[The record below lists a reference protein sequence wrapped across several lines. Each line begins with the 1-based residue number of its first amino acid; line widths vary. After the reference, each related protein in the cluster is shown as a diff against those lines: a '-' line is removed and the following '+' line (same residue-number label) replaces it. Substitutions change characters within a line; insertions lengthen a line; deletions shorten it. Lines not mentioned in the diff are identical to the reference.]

1 MSRNIAD
8 PRRVGGVSLSTRRG
22 FVAAASLSAVSLYGL
37 WAGLGAAP
45 LRFWDLG
52 GSGMDGM
59 NMSGDGHGGAGVLSP
74 EAFRGLAEEF
84 NAKHRQAD
92 GSVSVQ
98 QMVAGQSMPGMSM
111 PAEPEGSGQ
120 SMAGMEMP
128 DSVNHSEHA
137 MPGTTEQAA
146 SLSGETS
153 PLEVYLLAQQWSFDP
168 SVLRLSANQSY
179 RFRMMAIDAAH
190 GASLQLGKA
199 SHIIRLPKGALVEQD
214 LSFTQPGEYLLYCT
228 MYCGE
233 GHQFM
238 SGKII
243 VS

>member
-1 MSRNIAD
+1 MSQDITG
-8 PRRVGGVSLSTRRG
+8 RRQLGRGSLSTRRG
-22 FVAAASLSAVSLYGL
+22 FVAVASLSAVSLYGL

-52 GSGMDGM
+52 GGDMSGMD
-59 NMSGDGHGGAGVLSP
+59 MSGGHGAADGLP
-74 EAFRGLAEEF
+74 PDEFRRMADEF

-98 QMVAGQSMPGMSM
+98 PMPAGQSMPGMAM
-111 PAEPEGSGQ
+111 TAEPEASHQ
-120 SMAGMEMP
+120 AMPGMEMP
-128 DSVNHSEHA
+128 DTADHSGQA
-137 MPGTTEQAA
+137 MPGLAERPA
-146 SLSGETS
+146 SHNGEAS
-153 PLEVYLLAQQWSFDP
+153 ALDVYILAQQWSFDP

-179 RFRMMAIDAAH
+179 RFRMMSVDAAH
-190 GASLQLGKA
+190 GASMQLGSA
-199 SHIIRLPKGALVEQD
+199 SRIIRLPREALVEQE
-214 LSFTQPGEYLLYCT
+214 LSFTQPGDYLLYCT

-238 SGKII
+238 SGKIV

>member
-8 PRRVGGVSLSTRRG
+8 PRQDGRASFSTRRG
-22 FVAAASLSAVSLYGL
+22 FVAAFSLGAVSLYGL

-59 NMSGDGHGGAGVLSP
+59 DMSGDGHGGAGGLSP
-74 EAFRGLAEEF
+74 EAFRDLAEEF

-98 QMVAGQSMPGMSM
+98 PMATGQSMPGMAMPAASEESSQSM
-111 PAEPEGSGQ
+111 P
-120 SMAGMEMP
+120 GMEMP
-128 DSVNHSEHA
+128 DSTGHSGHA
-137 MPGTTEQAA
+137 MPAAPEQAA
-146 SLSGETS
+146 SLGGETP
-153 PLEVYLLAQQWSFDP
+153 PLDVYLLAQQWSFEP
-168 SVLRLSANQSY
+168 SVLRLSAKHPY
-179 RFRMMAIDAAH
+179 RFRIMAVDAAH
-190 GASLQLGKA
+190 GASLQLGTA
-199 SHIIRLPKGALVEQD
+199 SHIIRLPKAALVEQE
-214 LSFTQPGEYLLYCT
+214 LSFAQPGKYLLYCT

-238 SGKII
+238 SGKIV

>member
-1 MSRNIAD
+1 MSPNIAG
-8 PRRVGGVSLSTRRG
+8 PRQEGRASLTTRRG
-22 FVAAASLSAVSLYGL
+22 FVAAASLGAVSLYGL

-52 GSGMDGM
+52 GSGMNGM
-59 NMSGDGHGGAGVLSP
+59 DMSGDGHGGEGGLSP
-74 EAFRGLAEEF
+74 EAFRGLADEF
-84 NAKHRQAD
+84 NVKHRQAD

-98 QMVAGQSMPGMSM
+98 PMQAVQSMPGVAM
-111 PAEPEGSGQ
+111 PAEPKGSGQ
-120 SMAGMEMP
+120 SMPGMEMP

-168 SVLRLSANQSY
+168 SVLRLNANQSY
-179 RFRMMAIDAAH
+179 RFRMMAVDAAH
-190 GASLQLGKA
+190 GASLQLGRA
-199 SHIIRLPKGALVEQD
+199 SHIIRLPKGALVEQE
-214 LSFTQPGEYLLYCT
+214 LSFTRPGEYLLYCT

>member
-1 MSRNIAD
+1 MSPNIAG
-8 PRRVGGVSLSTRRG
+8 PRQVGRASLSTRRG
-22 FVAAASLSAVSLYGL
+22 FVAAVSLGAVSLYGL
-37 WAGLGAAP
+37 WAGVGAAP

-52 GSGMDGM
+52 GSGIDGM
-59 NMSGDGHGGAGVLSP
+59 DMSGDGHGGADGLSP
-74 EAFRGLAEEF
+74 EAFRGLADEF

-98 QMVAGQSMPGMSM
+98 PMPAGQSMPGMSM
-111 PAEPEGSGQ
+111 PAESEGSGQ
-120 SMAGMEMP
+120 SMPGMKMP
-128 DSVNHSEHA
+128 DSTNHSGHE
-137 MPGTTEQAA
+137 MPATSEQAS

-153 PLEVYLLAQQWSFDP
+153 PLDVYLLAQQWSFDP
-168 SVLRLSANQSY
+168 SVLHLSANQSY
-179 RFRMMAIDAAH
+179 RFRMMAVDAAH

-199 SHIIRLPKGALVEQD
+199 SHIIRLPKGALVEQE